1 MVNVKKK
8 NKSDNTLYRHAGVR
22 VLNGRRSFPVIEIH
36 FANSDL
42 NSHLF

>member
-8 NKSDNTLYRHAGVR
+8 NKSDNTLYRRAGVR
-22 VLNGRRSFPVIEIH
+22 VLNGRWSFPVIEIH